1 MAFAMVLFSFEKIEI
16 QAQGMI
22 VFFFNKFIK
31 GLLQGGQVCAIISGW
46 K

>member
-22 VFFFNKFIK
+22 VFFLTS
-31 GLLQGGQVCAIISGW
+31 LLKDSCRGGRFVL
-46 K
+46 